1 MNRTEELYKIFKES
15 PKISTDSRKDVTGS
29 IFFAISGEN
38 FNGNVFAKEAL
49 GKGARLAVIDDERY
63 KEDDRFFPVDNS
75 LKALQDLALLHRKS
89 NPVSVMGITGSNGK
103 TTTKELI
110 ASVLGASLNIVATR
124 GNLNNQIGLP
134 LTLLNIKKHTEL
146 AVVEMGANHP
156 GEIRMLCN
164 IARPDVGLITNI
176 GKAHLEGFG
185 NIEGIVA
192 EKNELYQY
200 IKNHSGTVIVN
211 ADDKL
216 LMNLSKGI
224 NRFSYGQGGAD
235 LNGKMLKSTP
245 DLTVSWR
252 HDHQEHI
259 CHTHLFGRYN
269 FYNILAAI
277 ATGLYFKV
285 PAPRINNAIGCFIP
299 DNNRSQ
305 RVETT
310 KNRIILDAYNANPVS
325 MSEALKSFSEY
336 GPVNP
341 WLILGDMFELGK
353 TSLEEHENIIRLI
366 ETLGFKN
373 VILVGSDFYRL
384 KDKSGF
390 TILASTEE
398 AAGYLKSIS
407 IENADILVKGSRGM
421 QLEKLLT
428 YL

>member
-1 MNRTEELYKIFKES
+1 MNRTEELYKLFKES
-15 PKISTDSRKDVTGS
+15 LKTSTDSRREVSGS
-29 IFFAISGEN
+29 IFFAISGDN
-38 FNGNVFAKEAL
+38 FNGNAFAKEAL

-63 KEDDRFFPVDNS
+63 KEDDRFFMVDNT
-75 LKALQDLALLHRKS
+75 LQALQNLALQHRIN
-89 NPVSVMGITGSNGK
+89 NPVPVLGITGSNGK

-110 ASVLGASLNIVATR
+110 AEVLGTRLNIVATE
-124 GNLNNQIGLP
+124 GNLNNHIGLP
-134 LTLLNIKKHTEL
+134 LTLLKIRKDTEL

-156 GEIRMLCN
+156 GEIKTLCN

-192 EKNELYQY
+192 EKNKLYQY
-200 IKNHSGTVIVN
+200 IKRHSGTLIVN

-216 LMNLSKGI
+216 LMSLSKGI
-224 NRFSYGQGGAD
+224 SRFTYGQSGAG
-235 LNGKMLKSTP
+235 LNGKILKSTP
-245 DLTVSWR
+245 GLTISWR
-252 HDHQEHI
+252 YGHQENI

-277 ATGLYFKV
+277 ATGLYFKI
-285 PAPRINNAIGCFIP
+285 PTIQINKAIGRFVP

-305 RVETT
+305 RIETA

-325 MSEALKSFSEY
+325 MSEALRSFSEY
-336 GPVNP
+336 GPANP

-353 TSLEEHENIIRLI
+353 TSLAEHENMIRLI
-366 ETLGFKN
+366 EELGFKN

-384 KDKSGF
+384 KGKSSF
-390 TILASTEE
+390 TTLASTEE
-398 AAGYLKSIS
+398 AAGYLKSLS
-407 IENADILVKGSRGM
+407 IKNADILVKGSRGM

-428 YL
+428 FL